1 MKIGDCGTS
10 GLLRIEDLSVT
21 FPSTLRPFD
30 PSTPLRASSAQ
41 GRLGSGQA
49 GLRTGR
55 ARDGKVTILDRVSFE
70 VGRNEITGLV
80 GESGSGKTLTSLTVM
95 GFLPPSAQVTGGHIW
110 FQGPVPSAIEGPV
123 PSEIEG
129 PVPSEIEGPVPS
141 ATEGPVPSEIEG
153 TDLLRLGEEGMRR
166 IRGQQIAMIFQ
177 STRSAL
183 NPLMR
188 VGDQVARAYQLQR
201 GLGPAEA
208 YQQAMEILGRMGIPQ
223 AERRARAYPHQLS
236 GGMCQRVLIA
246 MMIAC
251 EPALLIAD
259 EPTTGLDVTIQAQIF
274 ELIKDV
280 QKATGASILLITHDL
295 GVVAETCQ
303 RVVVMY
309 AGQVMESA
317 SVESLFARPL
327 HPYTQRLLQSVL
339 RVDRAVEIPQVDMI
353 PSDEVTYGVAGCRFA
368 PRCSLVLPLCWE
380 KRPLIREQGPDHW
393 TACHRLGVPDDK

>member
-1 MKIGDCGTS
+1 MEQDR
-10 GLLRIEDLSVT
+10 GLLRVEDLSVT
-21 FPSTLRPFD
+21 FPS
-30 PSTPLRASSAQ
+30 
-41 GRLGSGQA
+41 A
-49 GLRTGR
+49 GLRAGR
-55 ARDGKVTILDRVSFE
+55 ARDEKVTILDQVSFE

-110 FQGPVPSAIEGPV
+110 FQGPVPSE
-123 PSEIEG
+123 
-129 PVPSEIEGPVPS
+129 
-141 ATEGPVPSEIEG
+141 TEGPVPSETEG
-153 TDLLRLGEEGMRR
+153 MDLLRLGEEGMRR

-188 VGDQVARAYQLQR
+188 VGDQVARVYQLQR
-201 GLGPAEA
+201 GLSPAQA
-208 YQQAMEILGRMGIPQ
+208 YQQAVEILGRMDIPQ

-236 GGMCQRVLIA
+236 GGMCQRVLVA

-280 QKATGASILLITHDL
+280 QKATDASILLITHDL

-309 AGQVMESA
+309 AGQVMETA
-317 SVESLFARPL
+317 LVESLFAKPL

-353 PSDEVTYGVAGCRFA
+353 PSDEVTYGVVGCRFA
-368 PRCSLVLPLCWE
+368 PRCSLVLPHCWE
-380 KRPLIREQGPDHW
+380 KRPLVKEWEPDHW
-393 TACHRLGVPDDK
+393 AACWRLEVGD

>member
-1 MKIGDCGTS
+1 MRMEIRDWRLREMGQDHS
-10 GLLRIEDLSVT
+10 LLRIEELSVT
-21 FPSTLRPFD
+21 FPV
-30 PSTPLRASSAQ
+30 
-41 GRLGSGQA
+41 
-49 GLRTGR
+49 
-55 ARDGKVTILDRVSFE
+55 RDEKVTILDQVSFE

-110 FQGPVPSAIEGPV
+110 FQGPVPSKT
-123 PSEIEG
+123 
-129 PVPSEIEGPVPS
+129 EGPVPS
-141 ATEGPVPSEIEG
+141 AIEGPVPSEIEG

-236 GGMCQRVLIA
+236 GGMCQRVLVA
-246 MMIAC
+246 MMVAC

-295 GVVAETCQ
+295 GVVAETC
-303 RVVVMY
+303 RYVVVMY
-309 AGQVMESA
+309 AGQVMETA
-317 SVESLFARPL
+317 PVESLFARPL

-339 RVDRAVEIPQVDMI
+339 RVDRPVEIPQVDM
-353 PSDEVTYGVAGCRFA
+353 PLDRGGSDEVTYGVVGCRFA
-368 PRCSLVLPLCWE
+368 PRCPLVLPRCWE
-380 KRPLIREQGPDHW
+380 ERPPIREQSPEPVEGQEPDHW
-393 TACHRLGVPDDK
+393 AACWRLGIRD

>member
-1 MKIGDCGTS
+1 MKQDH
-10 GLLRIEDLSVT
+10 GLLRIENLSVT
-21 FPSTLRPFD
+21 FPSAGLVL
-30 PSTPLRASSAQ
+30 SEIE
-41 GRLGSGQA
+41 
-49 GLRTGR
+49 GLRTGP
-55 ARDGKVTILDRVSFE
+55 ARDGKVTILDEVSFA

-95 GFLPPSAQVTGGHIW
+95 GFLPPSAQVTGGHVW
-110 FQGPVPSAIEGPV
+110 FQGM
-123 PSEIEG
+123 
-129 PVPSEIEGPVPS
+129 
-141 ATEGPVPSEIEG
+141 
-153 TDLLRLGEEGMRR
+153 DLLRLGEGEMQR

-188 VGDQVARAYQLQR
+188 VGDQVARAYQIQR
-201 GLGPAEA
+201 GMSPAEA
-208 YQQAMEILGRMGIPQ
+208 YQQAVEILGRMDIPQ

-280 QKATGASILLITHDL
+280 QKATEASILLITHDL
-295 GVVAETCQ
+295 GVIAETC
-303 RVVVMY
+303 RYVVVMY
-309 AGQVMESA
+309 AGQVMETA
-317 SVESLFARPL
+317 PVESLFARPL

-339 RVDRAVEIPQVDMI
+339 RVDRAVEIPQVAMI
-353 PSDEVTYGVAGCRFA
+353 PSDEVTYGVVGCRFA
-368 PRCSLVLPLCWE
+368 PRCSLVLPRCWE
-380 KRPLIREQGPDHW
+380 ERPLIREWGPEHW
-393 TACHRLGVPDDK
+393 AACHRLDVANCE

>member
-1 MKIGDCGTS
+1 MEQDHS
-10 GLLRIEDLSVT
+10 LLRVENLSVT
-21 FPSTLRPFD
+21 FPST
-30 PSTPLRASSAQ
+30 
-41 GRLGSGQA
+41 GSGQA
-49 GLRTGR
+49 PSAGFILSDAEGLGAGP
-55 ARDGKVTILDRVSFE
+55 ARDEKVTILDQVSFE

-95 GFLPPSAQVTGGHIW
+95 GFLPPSAQVTGGHVW
-110 FQGPVPSAIEGPV
+110 FQGPVPSE
-123 PSEIEG
+123 
-129 PVPSEIEGPVPS
+129 
-141 ATEGPVPSEIEG
+141 TEGM
-153 TDLLRLGEEGMRR
+153 DLLRLGEDEMRR

-201 GLGPAEA
+201 GLSPAKA
-208 YQQAMEILGRMGIPQ
+208 YQQAVEILGRMDIPQ

-274 ELIKDV
+274 GLVKDV

-303 RVVVMY
+303 RIVVMY
-309 AGQVMESA
+309 AGQVMETA
-317 SVESLFARPL
+317 LVESLFARPL

-339 RVDRAVEIPQVDMI
+339 RVDRVVEIPQVDMI
-353 PSDEVTYGVAGCRFA
+353 PSDEVTYGVVGCRFA
-368 PRCSLVLPLCWE
+368 PRCSLVLPHCWE
-380 KRPLIREQGPDHW
+380 ERPLIREWEPHHW
-393 TACHRLGVPDDK
+393 AACHRLDANGDEI